1 MVNVMEEKDL
11 HVAVY
16 ERVGFKFEALTKIVE
31 ELARGIRHSA
41 ELPLV
46 ERDKNDAGV
55 WSSPLTIG
63 YDLT

>member
-1 MVNVMEEKDL
+1 MEAAMVNVMEEKDL

-46 ERDKNDAGV
+46 ERDKNDAV
-55 WSSPLTIG
+55 CVQPIN
-63 YDLT
+63 DRV